1 MYELMYDPRNLMV
14 QLEFYIPNLHKILV
28 IIVGGWIFAWVMQ
41 WTIRKFL
48 LYVKFDIAAE
58 KAGQDYLQKGTLSIL
73 QHS

>member
-41 WTIRKFL
+41 WTVRKFL
-48 LYVKFDIAAE
+48 VYVKFDIAAE